1 MGINVL
7 SLFDGMSCGQIALER
22 AGIQV
27 NNYVASEIKPHA
39 IKVTQHNYP
48 KTIQLGDV
56 TKITK
61 DRLPKIDMVIGGS
74 PCQDFSRG
82 NKERLGLDGEK
93 SGLFMQ
99 YLRIVEELRPRFFL
113 LENVV
118 MDFLDEQ
125 TISGYMKTK
134 PVKINSSLVSA
145 QLRDRLY
152 WTNIGPEDFDLFGNR
167 ESIIPPPTDKNI
179 QVQHILETGYT
190 NMNKSRA
197 LLESDSRPLSTPLK
211 MFHRYYSK
219 GFTTVVFKDP
229 ESFKQMETAY
239 NSAQVNQVNQVN
251 PAKEFGN
258 SPHENN
264 RVYADIGKSPCVT
277 AQQGKRM
284 LVFTKELIRYFTQT
298 ELERLQTV
306 PEGYTKILNRN
317 QAACLLGDGWT
328 VDVIAHIFSFL
339 PKEYK
344 L

>member
-22 AGIQV
+22 AGIKV
-27 NNYVASEIKPHA
+27 DNYYASEIKKHA

-61 DRLPKIDMVIGGS
+61 DMLPKIDMVIGGS

-118 MDFLDEQ
+118 MDFLDRKA
-125 TISGYMKTK
+125 IDGYMNCL
-134 PVKINSSLVSA
+134 PIRINSSLVSG
-145 QLRDRLY
+145 QIRDRFY
-152 WTNIGPEDFDLFGNR
+152 WTNIGPSDMTIFGVH
-167 ESIIPPPTDKNI
+167 ECLIPPPEDKG
-179 QVQHILETGYT
+179 ILLQSVVDNGYVS
-190 NMNKSRA
+190 MDKSRA
-197 LLESDSRPLSTPLK
+197 LLESDSRPLATPLK
-211 MFHRYYSK
+211 MFHRYYSP
-219 GFTTVVFKDP
+219 GFTTCVFKDK
-229 ESFKQMETAY
+229 ESFEAMETGYKGLGTVAS
-239 NSAQVNQVNQVN
+239 NA
-251 PAKEFGN
+251 
-258 SPHENN
+258 
-264 RVYADIGKSPCVT
+264 
-277 AQQGKRM
+277 
-284 LVFTKELIRYFTQT
+284 VFSKDNIRYLNQA

-306 PEGYTKILNRN
+306 PPGYTSILPRN
-317 QAACLLGDGWT
+317 HAACLLGDGWT

-339 PKEYK
+339 PQEWKK
-344 L
+344 